1 MALLGL
7 IFLLII
13 VAWLSVNVDRA
24 IAERKRAQQSTTQL
38 RLQHFRAWADTGFTG
53 NRTLQ
58 QWLAQLP
65 DEAIQALIDKLME
78 FCVDLGFEL
87 DWVLAKKTAHDAAL
101 AARLHEIVAQ
111 YVESC
116 YDAYLSQGDIR
127 VFETWL
133 NYNEAP
139 FGKDQQAFAERLLT
153 QLIDV
158 GVSPPA
164 SQSLLTT
171 PDKER
176 DTYIHYAVREA
187 AEKDPHAF
195 RSVLKNVLSTPVDA
209 AHVQMPG
216 KNGAA

>member
-13 VAWLSVNVDRA
+13 VAWLGITVDRA
-24 IAERKRAQQSTTQL
+24 IAERKRARQSTTQL
-38 RLQHFRAWADTGFTG
+38 RLQRFRDWADTSFVD

-87 DWVLAKKTAHDAAL
+87 DWVLAKKTTHDAAL
-101 AARLHEIVAQ
+101 VGRLHNIVAQ

-116 YDAYLSQGDIR
+116 YDAYLSQDDIR

-133 NYNEAP
+133 SYNEAP

-164 SQSLLTT
+164 SQSLLNTE
-171 PDKER
+171 DKER
-176 DTYIHYAVREA
+176 EVYIHYAVREA

-195 RSVLKNVLSTPVDA
+195 RSVLKHVVSSGHTPRPA
-209 AHVQMPG
+209 TPSQNGQM
-216 KNGAA
+216 